1 MRRIPNDGNASCPSD
16 RSLLHKAGRI
26 PAAFR
31 LGFPLERAMV
41 VGHAPDPR
49 KHEIPTSEAVRFY
62 HTPIL
67 SLIFKSVPYVDCKIS
82 SDLESGHRAN

>member
-1 MRRIPNDGNASCPSD
+1 MRRIPSDSSASCPSD
-16 RSLLHKAGRI
+16 WSLLHTAGRV

-49 KHEIPTSEAVRFY
+49 KHDIPAS
-62 HTPIL
+62 
-67 SLIFKSVPYVDCKIS
+67 
-82 SDLESGHRAN
+82 